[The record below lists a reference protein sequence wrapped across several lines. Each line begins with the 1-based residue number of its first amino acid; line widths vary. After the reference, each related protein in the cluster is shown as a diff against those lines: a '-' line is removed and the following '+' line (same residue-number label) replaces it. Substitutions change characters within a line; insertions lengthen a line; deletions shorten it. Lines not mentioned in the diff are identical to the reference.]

1 LVTKSRSL
9 HGCLDVKGT
18 VAAQKFICYNTT
30 AMQIEIDTGNSKDY
44 KYRVMDSRKGK
55 ICRRLA
61 TFDNKP
67 KKK

>member
-9 HGCLDVKGT
+9 HGCPDVKGT
-18 VAAQKFICYNTT
+18 VAARRFICYNNT

-55 ICRRLA
+55 SAGVRHGQ
-61 TFDNKP
+61 
-67 KKK
+67 